1 MHLEHSGFCCCFP
14 TVVASS
20 LSLCLLA
27 LQSYHFSRLLTSEGG
42 KICKSQ
48 RSFDK
53 QRRKGPNNKGCVL
66 ICFTSYLAITW
77 VQWEPPV
84 KAGSKWLFFLLF
96 PLLCPGSTCVS
107 VGLHPLLGLWVQH
120 WQATTVGVYLSISS
134 FLAEL
139 RHTTAPVQRSPSP
152 SFSVPLSGLWYFKP
166 CCQNYLQM
174 WYETWKSNTSAD
186 CRYAVV

>member
-84 KAGSKWLFFLLF
+84 KAGSKWLFFYFSLYFAPLDMCICGASSPAWSMSSALAGDHCRCLF
-96 PLLCPGSTCVS
+96 
-107 VGLHPLLGLWVQH
+107 
-120 WQATTVGVYLSISS
+120 VYFFLSGRAPTHYSISTKVS
-134 FLAEL
+134 L
-139 RHTTAPVQRSPSP
+139 
-152 SFSVPLSGLWYFKP
+152 SFSLCSSLWP
-166 CCQNYLQM
+166 
-174 WYETWKSNTSAD
+174 
-186 CRYAVV
+186 VVF